1 MGVGDVEEIWIVTSY
16 RGQDPEDT
24 MFHTNEEHDLR
35 YIIQTQIW
43 VPWKVTRKQ
52 LFLRQKT

>member
-35 YIIQTQIW
+35 YIIQTQI
-43 VPWKVTRKQ
+43 
-52 LFLRQKT
+52 